1 MSKNLI
7 KKVMIKEDKPEQWV
21 VDMIDKIES
30 GYLVGREPKHRVKKS
45 FSPSSLVYGN
55 GKCFAGE
62 TEFLTDE
69 GYKTLLECAGQ
80 EVTVWTGGSRIGNS
94 KVRKAGG
101 WKKATVVNFGQQ
113 QLFKVTVSRNG
124 VTKEIFTTA
133 NHRWLTRNRV
143 DRSPIKVKETLD
155 LVPGDKFEQ
164 SNTSDITSKNISWDG
179 IRHGFVYGDG
189 YIDKANPRSGS
200 VAVMFG
206 AKDDSL
212 MSFFDNAGYSVGD
225 LESREITDV
234 KSRRVR
240 GLPRSYKSAPSI
252 KESSNYLLGFLSGY
266 FAADG
271 NINKGGSATIS
282 SSKIDSLLLVK
293 NICGVLRIG
302 HGEISG
308 HMRTGINGAPS
319 MIFSITLSTQD
330 LDEGFFIHQHHKD
343 HFNSLKEKSKRT
355 VRRWTV
361 ENVSPTARFEDV
373 YCVVEPET
381 EQFTLD
387 GGILTK
393 NCPRYWYYAFSGAD
407 FSDDADAYA
416 VANMTNGTMSH
427 ERLQKAMKDSGVM
440 IDDEVKVICEDPP
453 IFGFADGLL
462 SWDEEEIVA
471 EIKTMR
477 EESFQYRKQ
486 SNKAPVYHL
495 EQLILYMKVLKKSQG
510 VLIYESKNSHEL
522 HIIPVEVNDEY
533 IRWVDGAFEWM
544 REVRKAWED
553 KTLPTKPY
561 RSNSKVCK
569 GCPVKE
575 TCFAGPKGDVKIL
588 PLEPLSK

>member
-7 KKVMIKEDKPEQWV
+7 KKVMVREDKPHPMV
-21 VDMIDKIES
+21 PAMIEKIQS
-30 GYLVGREPKHRVKKS
+30 GYLVGRETKHRKKKS
-45 FSPSSLVYGN
+45 FSPSTLVYGS

-69 GYKTLLECAGQ
+69 GYKTLAECEGE

-94 KVRKAGG
+94 KVRKSGG
-101 WKKATVVNFGQQ
+101 WKKATVANFGQQ
-113 QLFKVTVSRNG
+113 QLFKIVVSRNG
-124 VTKEIFTTA
+124 VTKDIFSTA

-143 DRSPIKVKETLD
+143 DRSPIKIKETLD
-155 LVPGDKFEQ
+155 LFPGDKFEQ
-164 SNTSDITSKNISWDG
+164 SNTSDVTSKNISWDG

-271 NINKGGSATIS
+271 NINMGGSATIS
-282 SSKIDSLLLVK
+282 SSDVDSLILVK

-308 HMRTGINGAPS
+308 HMRTGINGVPS
-319 MIFSITLSTQD
+319 MIFSITLATQD

-343 HFNSLKEKSKRT
+343 HFNSLKEKNKRT

-361 ENVSPTARFEDV
+361 ESVTPTTRFEDV

-393 NCPRYWYYAFSGAD
+393 NCPRYWAYAFSGAD
-407 FSDDADAYA
+407 FADDADAYA
-416 VANMTNGTMSH
+416 VANMSNGTLSH
-427 ERLQKAMKDSGVM
+427 ERIQKAMKDSGVM
-440 IDDEVKVICEDPP
+440 VEDEVKIINDDPP
-453 IFGFADGLL
+453 IFGFADGMLM
-462 SWDEEEIVA
+462 WEDEPLVA

-477 EESFQYRKQ
+477 EESFSYRKNT
-486 SNKAPVYHL
+486 NKAPVYHL
-495 EQLILYMKVLKKSQG
+495 EQILLYMKVLKMAKG

-522 HIIPVEVNDEY
+522 HIIPVEVKPEY
-533 IRWVDGAFEWM
+533 IEWVDHAFAWM
-544 REVRKAWED
+544 KAVRKMWED
-553 KTLPTKPY
+553 EQLPMKPY

-569 GCPVKE
+569 GCPVKD
-575 TCFAGPKGDVKIL
+575 TCFAGPKGDVKLL
-588 PLEPLSK
+588 PLEPLKA